1 MLLCDLSYFRYLSV
15 FNVVEPSQNKFY
27 IWTKPD
33 SESTIPEDVKHAGG
47 GIMLCRVLICL

>member
-15 FNVVEPSQNKFY
+15 FNIVEPSQNKFY